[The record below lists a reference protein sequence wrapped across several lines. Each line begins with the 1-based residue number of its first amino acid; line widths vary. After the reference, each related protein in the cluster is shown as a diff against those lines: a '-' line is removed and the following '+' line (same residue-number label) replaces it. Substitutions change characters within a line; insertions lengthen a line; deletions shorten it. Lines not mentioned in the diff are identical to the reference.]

1 MHTVE
6 LLEAARAVATQLG
19 YQIREEHL
27 DGGGGACTVAG
38 QKWLFLDV
46 ASDASE
52 QLELVAAALL
62 GEPNIHQLAL
72 VPELARYLGV
82 RKSA

>member
-6 LLEAARAVATQLG
+6 LLEAARAIAEQLG
-19 YQIREEHL
+19 FKIREEHL
-27 DGGGGACTVAG
+27 DGGGGACTVHG

-46 ASDASE
+46 ASGTSE
-52 QLELVAAALL
+52 QLEQVAAALIAD
-62 GEPNIHQLAL
+62 PQIYSIDMPPTLAG
-72 VPELARYLGV
+72 YLGV